1 MSRKII
7 LLFIILLISGCASTS
22 PRLAATLAPAANIG
36 NSVDCQGGCK
46 DEWERAQL
54 WIARHSMWKIQTS
67 TDVIIQ
73 TFNPIR
79 QEVSY
84 GFTVMK
90 EPVGGGNYS
99 IVMNLMCGN
108 ALGCSPKPIDVR
120 NAFYYYVKH
129 GKDLLVGQGYM
140 GSIR

>member
-1 MSRKII
+1 MII
-7 LLFIILLISGCASTS
+7 ITIMLISGCASTS
-22 PRLAATLAPAANIG
+22 PRLTATLAPAENIG
-36 NSVDCQGGCK
+36 NSVDCGGGCK

-54 WIARHSMWKIQTS
+54 WIARHSKWKIQTA
-67 TDVIIQ
+67 TDILIQ
-73 TFNPIR
+73 TYNPIK

-84 GFTVMK
+84 GFSVTK

-99 IVMNLMCGN
+99 IVMDLRCGN

-120 NAFYYYVKH
+120 NAFYYYVKY
-129 GKDLLVGQGYM
+129 GKDLLVGQGYI